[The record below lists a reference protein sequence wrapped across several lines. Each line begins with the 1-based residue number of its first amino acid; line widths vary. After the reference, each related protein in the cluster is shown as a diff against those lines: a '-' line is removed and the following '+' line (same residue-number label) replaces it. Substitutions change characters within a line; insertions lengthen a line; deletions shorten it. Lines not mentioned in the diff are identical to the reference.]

1 MPGLPAFAVSCS
13 KLQRDG
19 YDIPLLRQ
27 FLTLRYVFPPALAWF
42 PKQACGVENNGNDF
56 VPEAE
61 LWAAQ
66 RGHQLATRGTLETTS
81 GSVVHLTRLPGSVG
95 GSAWVF
101 PSLSTPCPQAA
112 FPHPVPDPPHSPQSP
127 SSVTPRRLPTLNP
140 IPSNLPFNL
149 PSNGCS

>member
-19 YDIPLLRQ
+19 YDITLLRQ
-27 FLTLRYVFPPALAWF
+27 FLTLRYFFPPALAWF

-61 LWAAQ
+61 FWAAQ
-66 RGHQLATRGTLETTS
+66 RGQPVSHPGNPGDHLRECGSSNQTTWQRGRIGLGIPFS
-81 GSVVHLTRLPGSVG
+81 LN
-95 GSAWVF
+95 
-101 PSLSTPCPQAA
+101 SLS
-112 FPHPVPDPPHSPQSP
+112 PPHSPQSP
-127 SSVTPRRLPTLNP
+127 SSVTPHRLPALNP
-140 IPSNLPFNL
+140 ISNNLPFNL